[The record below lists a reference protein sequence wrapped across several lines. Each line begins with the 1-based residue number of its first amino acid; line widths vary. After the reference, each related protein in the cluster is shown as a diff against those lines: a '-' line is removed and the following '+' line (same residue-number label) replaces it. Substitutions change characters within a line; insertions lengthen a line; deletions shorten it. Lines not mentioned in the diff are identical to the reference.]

1 MLENDVKFI
10 LFAHHLSVLNAL
22 EDHMCLRFSIT
33 DKKDNYSTADKP
45 SYIRIDGGT

>member
-22 EDHMCLRFSIT
+22 EDHICHRFNIN
-33 DKKDNYSTADKP
+33 DRKNNYSTDKDL